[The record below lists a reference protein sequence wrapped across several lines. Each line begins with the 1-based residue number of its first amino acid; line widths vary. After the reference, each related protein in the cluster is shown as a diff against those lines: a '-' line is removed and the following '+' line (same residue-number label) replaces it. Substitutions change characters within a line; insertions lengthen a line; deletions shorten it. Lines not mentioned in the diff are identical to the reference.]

1 MSWQCMQLQLAICG
15 VQPSSPGGHG
25 EDCHIDTLGIFSD
38 CTTCSQQPVGGQ
50 GLKSR
55 QIRYARARTD
65 LCQQFEWPHAQLK
78 SIRRWSFT
86 FSADQVQ
93 LRLCHGYFSQPTYV
107 PLCPHAWELGCKGSI
122 GQMDTVFEFYAK
134 HYVKYVEP
142 IEFNPM
148 ELRSTIFYKSRTRLV
163 EHSRRNPKFIPLTC
177 TAQFSILD
185 QLKCTKQV
193 QIRVPC
199 KKLRHVWRTHVL
211 RRTNTSPNTMLTQRT
226 PHT

>member
-1 MSWQCMQLQLAICG
+1 M
-15 VQPSSPGGHG
+15 
-25 EDCHIDTLGIFSD
+25 
-38 CTTCSQQPVGGQ
+38 
-50 GLKSR
+50 
-55 QIRYARARTD
+55 
-65 LCQQFEWPHAQLK
+65 
-78 SIRRWSFT
+78 
-86 FSADQVQ
+86 
-93 LRLCHGYFSQPTYV
+93 CHGYFSQPTYV

-134 HYVKYVEP
+134 NYVKYVEP

-177 TAQFSILD
+177 TAQFSIPD

-199 KKLRHVWRTHVL
+199 KKLRHVCRTHVL
-211 RRTNTSPNTMLTQRT
+211 RRTNTYFTQHHAHSAHSSHLLAFFREKVRCISRSHRAAG
-226 PHT
+226 PHFL

>member
-1 MSWQCMQLQLAICG
+1 MPNLSQFA
-15 VQPSSPGGHG
+15 GGHSHSRPIK
-25 EDCHIDTLGIFSD
+25 CNHVPWLFQPAYV
-38 CTTCSQQPVGGQ
+38 CT
-50 GLKSR
+50 
-55 QIRYARARTD
+55 
-65 LCQQFEWPHAQLK
+65 
-78 SIRRWSFT
+78 
-86 FSADQVQ
+86 
-93 LRLCHGYFSQPTYV
+93 
-107 PLCPHAWELGCKGSI
+107 PLSTRMAELGCKGSI

-134 HYVKYVEP
+134 NYVKYVEP

-177 TAQFSILD
+177 TAQFSIPD

-211 RRTNTSPNTMLTQRT
+211 RRTNTSSNTMLTHRT

>member
-1 MSWQCMQLQLAICG
+1 MPNLSQFA
-15 VQPSSPGGHG
+15 GGHSHSRPIK
-25 EDCHIDTLGIFSD
+25 CNHVPWLFQPAYV
-38 CTTCSQQPVGGQ
+38 CT
-50 GLKSR
+50 
-55 QIRYARARTD
+55 
-65 LCQQFEWPHAQLK
+65 
-78 SIRRWSFT
+78 
-86 FSADQVQ
+86 
-93 LRLCHGYFSQPTYV
+93 
-107 PLCPHAWELGCKGSI
+107 PLSTRMAELGCKGSI

-134 HYVKYVEP
+134 NYVKYVEP

-177 TAQFSILD
+177 TAQFSIPD

-199 KKLRHVWRTHVL
+199 KKLRHVCRTHVL

-226 PHT
+226 PHTY